1 MLEQKYKYEIGDLVK
16 LKNTRTIPERLHGL
30 FGIVIQRY
38 DSDKWGQTYIS
49 TSDDRMPAYKLK
61 LAVSVGKFDHILWN
75 ENELEKVD
83 T

>member
-1 MLEQKYKYEIGDLVK
+1 
-16 LKNTRTIPERLHGL
+16 L

>member
-1 MLEQKYKYEIGDLVK
+1 LTEQKYKYEIGDLVK
-16 LKNTRTIPERLHGL
+16 LKTARTIPVNLHGL

-49 TSDDRMPAYKLK
+49 TVNDKMPAYKLK
-61 LAVSVGKFDHILWN
+61 LAVTVGKFDNILWN